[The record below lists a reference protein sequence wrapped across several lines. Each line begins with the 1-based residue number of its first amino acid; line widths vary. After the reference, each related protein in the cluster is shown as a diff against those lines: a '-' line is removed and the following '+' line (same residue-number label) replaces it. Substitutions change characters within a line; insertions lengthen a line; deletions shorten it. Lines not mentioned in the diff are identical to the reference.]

1 MERPRNHFEFTPLQT
16 ILINKRM
23 PKGFKIESEEN
34 MLKVVENI
42 RPITKKQKTSVRIDL
57 FFIITFFIIQF
68 FIFNIFF

>member
-1 MERPRNHFEFTPLQT
+1 VTFERARNHFEFTPLQT

-42 RPITKKQKTSVRIDL
+42 RPITKKQKTSVRID
-57 FFIITFFIIQF
+57 
-68 FIFNIFF
+68 FIFNFTLFCNKILFF